1 MRFFLA
7 GVAVWM
13 SVAATASLGAS
24 FPDHAMA
31 DSGRLLSRVA
41 PVSGKGSPAQQT
53 RQAIDALWK
62 RDRDAQI
69 VKLRVFVNDPSVSS
83 SVSAAIVAGMSHFMA
98 RQAGAGQHPDARQR
112 PQSRPLRR
120 LQPRPVLAGRE
131 QEAHH
136 HGGGEARLNRT
147 TPVPIPPARSR

>member
-7 GVAVWM
+7 GVAVCM
-13 SVAATASLGAS
+13 SVASTASLAASLGAS

-62 RDRDAQI
+62 RDRERSEEHTSELQ
-69 VKLRVFVNDPSVSS
+69 
-83 SVSAAIVAGMSHFMA
+83 SH
-98 RQAGAGQHPDARQR
+98 
-112 PQSRPLRR
+112 
-120 LQPRPVLAGRE
+120 
-131 QEAHH
+131 
-136 HGGGEARLNRT
+136 
-147 TPVPIPPARSR
+147 